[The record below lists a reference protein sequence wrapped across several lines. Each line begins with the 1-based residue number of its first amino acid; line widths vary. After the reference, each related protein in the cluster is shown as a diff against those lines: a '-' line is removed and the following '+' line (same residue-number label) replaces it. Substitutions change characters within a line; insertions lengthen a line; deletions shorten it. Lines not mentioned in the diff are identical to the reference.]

1 MIVVEAPSRYRN
13 SMGYPMLFMAGGITG
28 AEDWQTKLLE
38 ELKGEDLV
46 VFNPKRKNFDT
57 SNKDIEAQQITWEF
71 LHIAKAD
78 AISFWFP
85 PQTLCPITLFELG
98 AVLGERTNRPVF
110 VGCDPLYAR
119 IRDVKIQVA
128 LRNKKIEV
136 VESLSLL
143 ASQIKDWSRA
153 NQDD

>member
-38 ELKGEDLV
+38 ELKDEDLV

-57 SNKDIEAQQITWEF
+57 SDEEVEAQQITWEF
-71 LHIAKAD
+71 LHIAKAN

-98 AVLGERTNRPVF
+98 AVLGEKTDRSIF
-110 VGCDPLYAR
+110 VGCDPSYAR
-119 IRDVKIQVA
+119 IRDVKIQVE
-128 LRNKKIEV
+128 LRSKKIED
-136 VESLSLL
+136 VESLSSL
-143 ASQIKDWSRA
+143 ASQVKDWARA
-153 NQDD
+153 NQND

>member
-1 MIVVEAPSRYRN
+1 MIVVEAPSRYHNRP
-13 SMGYPMLFMAGGITG
+13 GYPTLFIAGGITG
-28 AEDWQTKLLE
+28 AEDWHAKLLE
-38 ELKGEDLV
+38 ELKDESLV

-57 SNKDIEAQQITWEF
+57 SDEEVEVQQITWEF
-71 LHIAKAD
+71 LHIAKAN

-98 AVLGERTNRPVF
+98 SVLGEKTSKTVF

-119 IRDVKIQVA
+119 IRDVKIQVG

-143 ASQIKDWSRA
+143 ASQIKNWSKA
-153 NQDD
+153 NQND